1 MKTPVILG
9 GLLLLAVLLPPAGH
23 GARHSHHCLVHGYAP
38 RPPVLLPP
46 RIVRT
51 PAVARQ
57 HRQVR
62 AVRPPLQLVKPKP
75 RLSS

>member
-23 GARHSHHCLVHGYAP
+23 GAHHPHYCLVHGYVP
-38 RPPVLLPP
+38 RPPHLLPP
-46 RIVRT
+46 RIVRP

-62 AVRPPLQLVKPKP
+62 AVR
-75 RLSS
+75 